1 MKIYLIRHGESILNG
16 ENKIQGQSDPALSQT
31 GIRQV
36 EILVKGLSKDKYN
49 FIYCSEL
56 LRAKQTAELISLH
69 LGLPISFHKDL
80 AEIYLGEWE
89 GKTPDE
95 VNSEYNGDYEKWRK
109 NPTKTLIPGAENIPE
124 FRKRINRAF
133 RKILRGHKEDDNV
146 IIVAHAGT
154 ITAVIAYILKG
165 NFDKLITNMALTNTG
180 ITYVQMYNKK
190 LYITGINDA
199 SHLNKF
205 LIDAKEDIY
214 LEK

>member
-16 ENKIQGQSDPALSQT
+16 ENKIQGQSDPALSPT

-36 EILVKGLSKDKYN
+36 ELLAKSLSKDKYN

-56 LRAKQTAELISLH
+56 LRAKQTAELISSH

-95 VNSEYNGDYEKWRK
+95 VNLEYNGDYKKWRK

-124 FRKRINRAF
+124 FRKRINNVF
-133 RKILRGHKEDDNV
+133 KKILKNHKEGDNV

-165 NFDKLITNMALTNTG
+165 NFNKLITRMSLTNTG
-180 ITYVQMYNKK
+180 ITYIQGYDKK
-190 LYITGINDA
+190 LYITGINDS
-199 SHLNKF
+199 SHLNAF
-205 LIDAKEDIY
+205 PIDAKEDIY

>member
-16 ENKIQGQSDPALSQT
+16 ENRIQGQSDPALSPA

-36 EILVKGLSKDKYN
+36 EILTKSLSKDKYE

-56 LRAKQTAELISLH
+56 LRAKQTAEVISVH

-95 VNSEYNGDYEKWRK
+95 VNLEYSESYKKWRK

-124 FRKRINRAF
+124 FRKRINSVF
-133 RKILRGHKEDDNV
+133 KKILKSHKEDDNV
-146 IIVAHAGT
+146 IIVSHAGT
-154 ITAVIAYILKG
+154 ITAIIAYILKG
-165 NFDKLITNMALTNTG
+165 NFNKLITSMSLTNTG
-180 ITYVQMYNKK
+180 ITYIQQYDNK

-199 SHLNKF
+199 SHLKINPSSNTT
-205 LIDAKEDIY
+205 DIY
-214 LEK
+214 RG